1 MICQTVD
8 CINQTFAKIVQDYN
22 LTASEIDTLLEKII
36 ESPIG
41 STMYVDKL
49 LSTIHFLE
57 LSDENIINTIEIFL
71 KNHSIDELCLHRN
84 IDKYIDAQ
92 NIFNN
97 ESIFKLIVSQDE
109 QISTPVLIFL
119 FNILTVGHIHALIT
133 VLASKDRIN
142 TAIVTYIDGIQI
154 KTIAYYLFYI
164 KKVF

>member
-84 IDKYIDAQ
+84 IDKYIDA
-92 NIFNN
+92 
-97 ESIFKLIVSQDE
+97 
-109 QISTPVLIFL
+109 
-119 FNILTVGHIHALIT
+119 
-133 VLASKDRIN
+133 
-142 TAIVTYIDGIQI
+142 
-154 KTIAYYLFYI
+154 
-164 KKVF
+164 